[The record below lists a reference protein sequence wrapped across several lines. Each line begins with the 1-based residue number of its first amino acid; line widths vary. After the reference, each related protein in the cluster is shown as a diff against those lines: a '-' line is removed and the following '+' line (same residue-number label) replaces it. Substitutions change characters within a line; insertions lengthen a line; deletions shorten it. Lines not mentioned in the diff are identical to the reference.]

1 MQLDYLKK
9 KGMEMLIAQ
18 SFSKNLGLYGERIG
32 YASII
37 SNSSEK
43 IKAIDTQLEAVI
55 RPMYSNPPRHGA
67 EIVKRILG
75 NEENFKSWMDELK
88 YMSGRIIDMRKKLRL
103 TLEKLGTP
111 GKWNHI
117 TDQIGM
123 FSFTGLT
130 PAQVD
135 VVINKHHVYMLKDGR
150 ISMCGVNTKSVEYIA
165 KAIDDAVRNTKSKL

>member
-32 YASII
+32 CASIV